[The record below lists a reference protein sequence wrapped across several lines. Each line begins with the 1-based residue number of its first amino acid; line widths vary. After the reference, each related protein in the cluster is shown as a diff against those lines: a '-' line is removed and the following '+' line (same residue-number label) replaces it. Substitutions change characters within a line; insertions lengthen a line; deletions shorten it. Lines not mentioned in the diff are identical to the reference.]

1 MKNQVRQVLCLFVAL
16 LATAVWALDVGEA
29 VTLTVDTSNDPA
41 PIESRQEEIL
51 RSVSSDQ
58 PSPTQSLGPKGTKG
72 LSLQEG
78 CEFSACVPPPAA
90 AVKAARAL
98 LRFLVVQ
105 RK

>member
-58 PSPTQSLGPKGTKG
+58 PSPTQSLGLKGTKG
-72 LSLQEG
+72 LSLQG
-78 CEFSACVPPPAA
+78 CESSACVSPPAA